1 MLLEEVQDMLDA
13 KYRAVRRLQ
22 FTSLAELHELE
33 IQEHSLMSQAIAL
46 QRAVTDRQPD
56 SSAALR
62 PLIER
67 IAHLRAASSNEMTL
81 VETRPNAKAAG
92 WDAAIRATSKLIWTG
107 EQDVGGEMLLHLER
121 LQQLLD
127 VPEPNMESKVLEEE
141 RNEVAALGN
150 RKASLRTEL
159 ESLRQEARSI
169 GNATSSSSSS
179 DAASLASMAQA
190 DAAQACTVLRNKQAR
205 LEASIED
212 LRRKAQSRST

>member
-1 MLLEEVQDMLDA
+1 MLDA

-22 FTSLAELHELE
+22 LTSLAELHELE
-33 IQEHSLMSQAIAL
+33 IQEQSLMSQAIAL
-46 QRAVTDRQPD
+46 QRAVNDRQPD

-81 VETRPNAKAAG
+81 VETRPNTKAAG
-92 WDAAIRATSKLIWTG
+92 WDAAMRATSKLIWTG
-107 EQDVGGEMLLHLER
+107 EQDVGGEMLLQLER

-127 VPEPNMESKVLEEE
+127 VPQPNMESKVLEEE

-159 ESLRQEARSI
+159 ESLRQQARSI
-169 GNATSSSSSS
+169 GKGTSSSSE
-179 DAASLASMAQA
+179 AASLAFMAQA
-190 DAAQACTVLRNKQAR
+190 DAAQACTVLRNQQAR